1 MGTAARRAVLASLD
15 KLTQPGIMEQGFHGS
30 LLVSCERTR
39 ESAHKPHF
47 AKTAL
52 ARLTQPERMGAA
64 ESRAHLEESS
74 SVPVLTINGE
84 IEDETGREAGFASEV
99 TPEQAAAAEA

>member
-1 MGTAARRAVLASLD
+1 MHLCPCVEAPRKERRISPRRRSPD
-15 KLTQPGIMEQGFHGS
+15 F
-30 LLVSCERTR
+30 
-39 ESAHKPHF
+39 
-47 AKTAL
+47 
-52 ARLTQPERMGAA
+52 TQPERMGAA

>member
-1 MGTAARRAVLASLD
+1 MHICPCANSCRKRAQAAFRQD
-15 KLTQPGIMEQGFHGS
+15 G
-30 LLVSCERTR
+30 
-39 ESAHKPHF
+39 
-47 AKTAL
+47 
-52 ARLTQPERMGAA
+52 ARPLTQPERMGAA

-99 TPEQAAAAEA
+99 TPEQAAEA